1 MKIVLDV
8 PDNKVSFM
16 LELLSSL
23 SFVKAKPLPVGI
35 SDEKAL
41 FLTEFFE
48 SINELNQVLEGKIQA
63 RDAYQLLDEL

>member
-1 MKIVLDV
+1 MKIVLDI
-8 PDNKVSFM
+8 PDDKVSFM
-16 LELLSSL
+16 LELLRSL

-41 FLTEFFE
+41 FLTEFSE
-48 SINELNQVLEGKIQA
+48 SVEELNHVLSGKAPA

>member
-8 PDNKVSFM
+8 PDDKANFM
-16 LELLSSL
+16 MELLRSL

-35 SDEKAL
+35 SDQKAV
-41 FLTEFFE
+41 FLTEFAE
-48 SINELNQVLEGKIQA
+48 AIDELNAVLAGKAQA